1 MSRKVIAIIPASG
14 VGSRMNAPLP
24 KQYLRL
30 QDKTIL
36 EHTLAPFIAHPMI
49 QQVIVAVAKEDPF
62 YPQLEILKHPK
73 IQIVFGGETRAHSVL
88 NALMTADENS
98 WALVHDAARPCLKRS
113 DLDKILQIEDEQGA
127 ILAIPAVDTIKRTL
141 DGKQIEH
148 TEDRSTL
155 WLALT
160 PQFFPTVPLKSA
172 IQSAFAKGQTITDEA
187 SAMELAGY
195 RPHLVAGRSDNLK
208 ITRPEDLALA
218 EFYLTHN
225 LGV

>member
-141 DGKQIEH
+141 DGKRIEH

>member
-88 NALMTADENS
+88 NALLTADENS

-127 ILAIPAVDTIKRTL
+127 ILAIPAVDTIKRTF

-160 PQFFPTVPLKSA
+160 PQFFPSAPLKSA